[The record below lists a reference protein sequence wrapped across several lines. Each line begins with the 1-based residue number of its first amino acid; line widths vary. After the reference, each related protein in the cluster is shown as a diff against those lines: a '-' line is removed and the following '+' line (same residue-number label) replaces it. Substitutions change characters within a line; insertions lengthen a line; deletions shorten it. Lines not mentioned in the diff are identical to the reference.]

1 MKHYEFKVTLKA
13 GKYED
18 ATAAIKDIVGA
29 LDTLVDDEIIGDYE
43 IITVTEAA
51 PQDIDY

>member
-1 MKHYEFKVTLKA
+1 MKHYEFKAILKA

-18 ATAAIKDIVGA
+18 ATAAMMDIRNA
-29 LDTLVDDEIIGDYE
+29 LDSLVDDEIIGDYE
-43 IITVTEAA
+43 ILSVTEAA